1 MKRIIS
7 FLCIVVISL
16 FLSVSD
22 CIADEFESQLNNNIS
37 ADLNP
42 NSIKNNNNKQN
53 DKANN
58 SNEDIFGDE
67 QAFPFIAGL
76 GKNAAH

>member
-1 MKRIIS
+1 MKSLIS
-7 FLCIVVISL
+7 FVFILIISL
-16 FLSVSD
+16 FLNVSNSFSEE
-22 CIADEFESQLNNNIS
+22 IGFES
-37 ADLNP
+37 
-42 NSIKNNNNKQN
+42 NNKVSGESNVNNEKRDNN
-53 DKANN
+53 DKNEIPRV

>member
-7 FLCIVVISL
+7 FLCVLVTSL

-37 ADLNP
+37 LDSKP
-42 NSIKNNNNKQN
+42 NSIKNKNNKQN
-53 DKANN
+53 DGPNN